1 MKAILNNSLQCPF
14 ILNISKTNTMKP
26 LLKYL
31 PVLII
36 TAFFSAS
43 CENKTTLQGYFVD
56 HQEAKNF
63 MSQDLPIAMLK
74 LDESKLTN
82 EQRDAYKS
90 VNRLNF
96 LGFKVD
102 ETNAEAYN
110 TELTKVKTILSDK
123 KYNELMEFSDKGNR
137 IVVKYI
143 GNNAKAD
150 ELVVLGSSK
159 TLGFGIV
166 RILGDNMSPD
176 KMANLVSALQYAQM
190 DQGKLQE
197 MMGFFK

>member
-1 MKAILNNSLQCPF
+1 
-14 ILNISKTNTMKP
+14 
-26 LLKYL
+26 
-31 PVLII
+31 
-36 TAFFSAS
+36 
-43 CENKTTLQGYFVD
+43 
-56 HQEAKNF
+56 
-63 MSQDLPIAMLK
+63 
-74 LDESKLTN
+74 
-82 EQRDAYKS
+82 
-90 VNRLNF
+90 
-96 LGFKVD
+96 
-102 ETNAEAYN
+102 
-110 TELTKVKTILSDK
+110 
-123 KYNELMEFSDKGNR
+123 MEFSDKGNR

-143 GNNAKAD
+143 GNDAKAD